1 MGNSGVEEWVLASNV
16 APADEDGTENNVW
29 DKNRIL
35 TEWTEGIQIIQTN
48 LSSSSTKARVEF
60 LEKLVIPL
68 VKGGGEFFRLRGSR
82 RS

>member
-1 MGNSGVEEWVLASNV
+1 MGNSDVEEWVLASTV

-35 TEWTEGIQIIQTN
+35 AEWTEGIQIIQAN
-48 LSSSSTKARVEF
+48 LSSSSTKSRVEF
-60 LEKLVIPL
+60 LEKLVIPS
-68 VKGGGEFFRLRGSR
+68 VKEESEFFPLRDPR